1 MSDSLL
7 LRPAE
12 AANLLGVSRST
23 MYELMDSR
31 TVPYVVIPGMS
42 DRRILF
48 EDLEQLVAG
57 LRHDAGDD
65 EEGD

>member
-1 MSDSLL
+1 
-7 LRPAE
+7 
-12 AANLLGVSRST
+12 